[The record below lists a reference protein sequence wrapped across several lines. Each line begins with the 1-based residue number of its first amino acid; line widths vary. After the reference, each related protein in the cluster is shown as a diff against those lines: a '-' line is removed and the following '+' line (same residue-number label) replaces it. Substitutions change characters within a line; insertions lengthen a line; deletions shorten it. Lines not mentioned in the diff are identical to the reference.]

1 MMIRSSRAA
10 GQARP
15 RKRRGQS
22 WACAH
27 STTRIGR
34 ASAAGSSIWSGAKT
48 LTVPGPNR
56 KRRARVFRRYSI
68 LSTTSTGTVGR
79 CWRWRRIATCSRGVK
94 RKNAAKLT
102 RRRMARQKQLMRQ
115 ARHQRLAPGLTSEP
129 ERLKRFT
136 PLPRSFY
143 EPSAKVVAPQLL
155 GHWLIR
161 NTPQGPCGGAMV
173 ETEAYVSD
181 DPACHG
187 APGPTP
193 RNRVMFGAPG
203 HGYVYLIYGYH
214 FCFNAVCQPAGV
226 AEAVLIRAIEP
237 AFGEDFMRHERPVA
251 PHKDLTNG
259 PAKLCEALGIDRGL
273 DGVDIFDQTST
284 LFIAENPNAQK
295 VRRSKG
301 PVVTTT

>member
-1 MMIRSSRAA
+1 
-10 GQARP
+10 
-15 RKRRGQS
+15 
-22 WACAH
+22 
-27 STTRIGR
+27 
-34 ASAAGSSIWSGAKT
+34 
-48 LTVPGPNR
+48 
-56 KRRARVFRRYSI
+56 
-68 LSTTSTGTVGR
+68 
-79 CWRWRRIATCSRGVK
+79 
-94 RKNAAKLT
+94 
-102 RRRMARQKQLMRQ
+102 MRQ

-214 FCFNAVCQPAGV
+214 FCFNAVCRPAGV

-237 AFGEDFMRHERPVA
+237 AFGEEWMRHRRPVRREC
-251 PHKDLTNG
+251 DLTSG
-259 PAKLCEALGIDRGL
+259 PAKLCQAMEIDRRLDGIDL
-273 DGVDIFDQTST
+273 CDAHSA
-284 LFIAENPNAQK
+284 LFIAQNPT
-295 VRRSKG
+295 VEEFRRKRG
-301 PVVTTT
+301 PVLTTRRIGITRATALPLRFCLGASRFVSRRVPTRV